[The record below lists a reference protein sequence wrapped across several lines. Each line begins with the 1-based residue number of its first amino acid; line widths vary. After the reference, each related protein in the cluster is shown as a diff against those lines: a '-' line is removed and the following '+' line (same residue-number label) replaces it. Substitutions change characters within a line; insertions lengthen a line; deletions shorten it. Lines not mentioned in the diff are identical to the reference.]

1 MLKAERVIVVHHTH
15 THYYFIR
22 SPERKSRLD
31 SAALWIECVRWTLR
45 ARFALSLTCS
55 THKNDGTHRLYGF
68 SFEFCVHTSSRT
80 EKNRIEQTTYS
91 VLIIRSCEASIYRFC
106 VERSLGFA
114 LKPLVNQT
122 YTSSSS
128 IEHAQ
133 RRDHTINSGQQRQR
147 YFCWSTQSFKFC
159 SLAYAR
165 YFERKFIQ
173 ISPKIETSAIFKNR
187 RNNNSELTEK
197 TIDKSTSTQTQN
209 RKMHT
214 L

>member
-1 MLKAERVIVVHHTH
+1 MPARSLHHITGYAFSLSDPRGHTLKAERVIVVHHTH

-91 VLIIRSCEASIYRFC
+91 VLIIRSCETSIYRFC
-106 VERSLGFA
+106 VERSFSFT

-133 RRDHTINSGQQRQR
+133 RRDHTINSDSDIFAGQRNHLNFALLRMQGI
-147 YFCWSTQSFKFC
+147 SNANLFKY
-159 SLAYAR
+159 LQ
-165 YFERKFIQ
+165 K
-173 ISPKIETSAIFKNR
+173 
-187 RNNNSELTEK
+187 
-197 TIDKSTSTQTQN
+197 
-209 RKMHT
+209 
-214 L
+214 